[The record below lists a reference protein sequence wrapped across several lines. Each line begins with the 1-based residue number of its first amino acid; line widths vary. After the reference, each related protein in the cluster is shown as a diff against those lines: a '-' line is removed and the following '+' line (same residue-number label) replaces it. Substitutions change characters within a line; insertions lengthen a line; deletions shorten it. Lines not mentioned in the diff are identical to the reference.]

1 MGEMASFVRTR
12 YGFFWRYKIRLL
24 LIIGEPAE
32 VESIAPGL
40 TEQHWLEGDGIVL
53 IHGGR
58 ALAEPDAE
66 LLASLRKLRRHR
78 PLDGVVWPL
87 TAKQSQQSAQMDKA
101 WRGLTDSG
109 KRLGFQAPL
118 YLWQICD
125 DGGYQTERTTQAV
138 GCLLPEHCT
147 AEHLASMLEAQT
159 PQLTEQGMQQLLRD
173 NRHDFLLRLAHSLQK
188 EGVAHWQNTLKPLLS
203 GGAYSLSLR
212 GLMFSPKHVAGA
224 DTAPHAWLPSPVWA
238 GTDDKVRGRKVGFP
252 WAHAMMAMLGIMVMV
267 WGTGLLTSFL
277 TNRML
282 IQDTAA
288 QTAH

>member
-1 MGEMASFVRTR
+1 
-12 YGFFWRYKIRLL
+12 
-24 LIIGEPAE
+24 

-188 EGVAHWQNTLKPLLS
+188 RA
-203 GGAYSLSLR
+203 
-212 GLMFSPKHVAGA
+212 
-224 DTAPHAWLPSPVWA
+224 
-238 GTDDKVRGRKVGFP
+238 
-252 WAHAMMAMLGIMVMV
+252 
-267 WGTGLLTSFL
+267 LLTGK
-277 TNRML
+277 T
-282 IQDTAA
+282 
-288 QTAH
+288 H